1 MHSLVGHLFIPQPI
15 GFPFAVPCKS
25 NRQFTRSHTQSA
37 NTNCTTCCDTQCMG
51 CYDLPIDLPIASHGG
66 SPVAAP
72 AEGQGISTMQ
82 FNRLCS
88 IGPCLLHC
96 LLHSIVFSP
105 IGAPVAVP
113 AEAPIDLHSP
123 LQPIEHPI
131 VQPSV
136 SNRQCKRLH
145 PGFRDTNCITYWDA

>member
-1 MHSLVGHLFIPQPI
+1 MGRLFTPQPI
-15 GFPFAVPCKS
+15 GFPFAVPCNS
-25 NRQFTRSHTQSA
+25 NMQFTRSHTQSA
-37 NTNCTTCCDTQCMG
+37 NTYCTTCCATQCMG
-51 CYDLPIDLPIASHGG
+51 CYDLPIDLPIVRHGG

-72 AEGQGISTMQ
+72 DEGQGISTMQ
-82 FNRLCS
+82 FNRWCS

-113 AEAPIDLHSP
+113 TDAPIDLHSQ

-131 VQPSV
+131 VLLSV
-136 SNRQCKRLH
+136 SNRQCKMLP
-145 PGFRDTNCITYWDA
+145 PGF

>member
-1 MHSLVGHLFIPQPI
+1 
-15 GFPFAVPCKS
+15 
-25 NRQFTRSHTQSA
+25 
-37 NTNCTTCCDTQCMG
+37 
-51 CYDLPIDLPIASHGG
+51 
-66 SPVAAP
+66 
-72 AEGQGISTMQ
+72 MQ

-88 IGPCLLHC
+88 IVSCQLHC

-113 AEAPIDLHSP
+113 TEAPIDLHSQ

-131 VQPSV
+131 VVLSV

-145 PGFRDTNCITYWDA
+145 PELRDTRGITFRDVQCMFRDDLPIGLPIDVHSGIPIGTPIELPVECTFTCMAMPFATPAAVPVLQPTEWQDESDHVIHWAVQ